1 MGLIFFTKDSGSF
14 QACGKANEGYWRS
27 VKLLDLSSPFFYPL
41 SFKGG
46 ITETVDTLTL
56 LGTAWA
62 LAMDA
67 FAVAAAVAASL
78 PTMTFRHNFRLAWHF
93 GLFQAGM
100 PILGWFGGAAL
111 SSIMTSVDHWIA
123 FGLLVFLGLRM
134 IWESR
139 HPETRGEDYDPTRG
153 WSLVSLSVATSIDA
167 LAVGVSLGLIGVSIW
182 VPSVVIGLVALVLTA
197 VGCLIGRSAGHH
209 LGQWAERMG
218 GVVLIA
224 IGARILFHHLTG
236 LGI

>member
-1 MGLIFFTKDSGSF
+1 VES
-14 QACGKANEGYWRS
+14 YRS
-27 VKLLDLSSPFFYPL
+27 AKLLDLSAPFFYALGINKGPRPL
-41 SFKGG
+41 
-46 ITETVDTLTL
+46 VDTLTL

-67 FAVAAAVAASL
+67 FAVSAAVAASL
-78 PTMTFRHNFRLAWHF
+78 PNMTARHNFRLAWHF

-111 SSIMTSVDHWIA
+111 SSIITSVDHWIA

-182 VPSVVIGLVALVLTA
+182 IPSVVIGLVALVLTTL
-197 VGCLIGRSAGHH
+197 GCLIGRSAGHH
-209 LGQWAERMG
+209 LGQWAERVG

-224 IGARILFHHLTG
+224 IGTRILFQHLTG
-236 LGI
+236 FGV

>member
-1 MGLIFFTKDSGSF
+1 LDLIFFTKDSGSF
-14 QACGKANEGYWRS
+14 QACSKANEGYQRS
-27 VKLLDLSSPFFYPL
+27 IKLLDLSSPFFYPL
-41 SFKGG
+41 GFKGG

-67 FAVAAAVAASL
+67 FAVSAAVAASL
-78 PTMTFRHNFRLAWHF
+78 PKMTARHNFRLAWHF

-100 PILGWFGGAAL
+100 PVLGWFGGTAL
-111 SSIMTSVDHWIA
+111 SSLMASLDHWIA

-139 HPETRGEDYDPTRG
+139 HPQTRGEDYDPTRG
-153 WSLVSLSVATSIDA
+153 WTLVSLSFATSIDA

-182 VPSVVIGLVALVLTA
+182 VPSVVIGIVALILTL
-197 VGCLIGRSAGHH
+197 VGSLVGRSAGPY
-209 LGQWAERMG
+209 LGQWAEGVG

-224 IGARILFHHLTG
+224 IGTRILFQHLTG
-236 LGI
+236 FGV